1 MERRILAPVSLI
13 ASITITIIALFMPPE
28 GTIDSSVLYVVAQ
41 LLLYSAGVLGINIKI
56 VNFNSKNK
64 ENEKNR

>member
-1 MERRILAPVSLI
+1 MERRILAPLSLI

-28 GTIDSSVLYVVAQ
+28 GIIDSSVLYVVAQ

-56 VNFNSKNK
+56 INYPKQQIK
-64 ENEKNR
+64 NEKN